1 MGLSP
6 LKSCIKEIEQ
16 NAFLCSHFLEIS
28 LFQTK
33 YLENILYSV
42 SLLIY
47 IWGLVEHGHMQKNDF
62 QKNQLQFQQ
71 AAGRM
76 WKRLWDELNVICKNK
91 APNIWRGKKECKYL
105 HISKLIFTM
114 KGAWGQNV
122 IFRFFLELHK
132 IWVHAKFQSGLTPCS
147 GFLPIDIPFLANI
160 YREYFSFNILT
171 ALYQSELELKALML
185 WIAT

>member
-1 MGLSP
+1 MTMHCTTFVLIQRQRSSLTFEIDATVYQCTMGLSP

-47 IWGLVEHGHMQKNDF
+47 IWGLVEHGHMQKNNF
-62 QKNQLQFQQ
+62 QKNQLQFQP

-76 WKRLWDELNVICKNK
+76 WKRLWDELNVICKNWLQIFYDDLANENSWK
-91 APNIWRGKKECKYL
+91 IFGKYL
-105 HISKLIFTM
+105 H
-114 KGAWGQNV
+114 NE
-122 IFRFFLELHK
+122 R
-132 IWVHAKFQSGLTPCS
+132 GL
-147 GFLPIDIPFLANI
+147 G
-160 YREYFSFNILT
+160 
-171 ALYQSELELKALML
+171 
-185 WIAT
+185 

>member
-76 WKRLWDELNVICKNK
+76 
-91 APNIWRGKKECKYL
+91 
-105 HISKLIFTM
+105 
-114 KGAWGQNV
+114 
-122 IFRFFLELHK
+122 
-132 IWVHAKFQSGLTPCS
+132 
-147 GFLPIDIPFLANI
+147 
-160 YREYFSFNILT
+160 
-171 ALYQSELELKALML
+171 
-185 WIAT
+185 

>member
-76 WKRLWDELNVICKNK
+76 WKRLWDELNVICKK
-91 APNIWRGKKECKYL
+91 KLQIFGEGKKECKYL
-105 HISKLIFTM
+105 HISKSIFTM

-122 IFRFFLELHK
+122 IFRVFLELHK
-132 IWVHAKFQSGLTPCS
+132 IWVHAKFQSGLTPPS
-147 GFLPIDIPFLANI
+147 GFLPIDILFLANI
-160 YREYFSFNILT
+160 
-171 ALYQSELELKALML
+171 
-185 WIAT
+185 